1 MCSWDGV
8 DVNGLGALVFIGNL
22 GLVFGALVVIFLL
35 HVALV
40 SGVEAY
46 WLAKVRVRGFE
57 LLLLSRR
64 GLLNYSA
71 PPPPVTA
78 PLLSVCAPSW
88 CSLVVARFRG

>member
-1 MCSWDGV
+1 MNLWPPASFAEEFIGASEEEGQLRRLQAETEEGAGGGSASVCSWDGV

-46 WLAKVRVRGFE
+46 WLAKVRVRGF
-57 LLLLSRR
+57 
-64 GLLNYSA
+64 
-71 PPPPVTA
+71 
-78 PLLSVCAPSW
+78 
-88 CSLVVARFRG
+88 